1 MRIFLKISI
10 ILFALVNTRCERL
23 LISKNKASNS
33 PHKNFEYLWSE
44 LDKKYSYFELKKIN
58 WDSIKTIYNSRID
71 EDLNEYELFEI
82 LNMQVAIYGRK
93 ITKLTLPAFTEI
105 LETISSFGWGILLEE
120 ELSKSLN
127 QKGLNSDSTKTF
139 SSHKHLKEGVDLMI
153 SVGGDGTFLKSVDY
167 VRDSEIPVLGINTG
181 RLGFLA
187 NVAKD
192 QIQEALSLIKAKK
205 YIFQKRSLLIVHV
218 NDGTGA
224 QDFFAMNE
232 LALHKKDTSSMITV
246 KVSLDGNFLNSYWS
260 DGLIVST
267 PTGSTAYNLSCGGPI
282 VTPGCQ
288 VHIVT
293 PIAPHNLNVRPMVIP
308 DHMPITLNVE
318 GRGRSYLM
326 SIDGKS
332 RSIKQ
337 GQEIVINKAAFMIN
351 VIKFENNNFLDTIRN
366 KMLWGIDK
374 RN

>member
-1 MRIFLKISI
+1 
-10 ILFALVNTRCERL
+10 
-23 LISKNKASNS
+23 
-33 PHKNFEYLWSE
+33 
-44 LDKKYSYFELKKIN
+44 
-58 WDSIKTIYNSRID
+58 
-71 EDLNEYELFEI
+71 
-82 LNMQVAIYGRK
+82 MQVAIYGRK

-127 QKGLNSDSTKTF
+127 QKGLNSDLTKTF

-205 YIFQKRSLLIVHV
+205 YIFQKRSLLSVHV